1 MYRQLIKSIREFK
14 RPSILSPVFVS
25 LEVVMECVIPFVIAQ
40 LVNQIKAGCGMG
52 VIAGFGAALIAMAGL
67 SLLFGVLAGNACAK
81 VLRLC
86 AQPVQGYV
94 LPDTILFL

>member
-1 MYRQLIKSIREFK
+1 
-14 RPSILSPVFVS
+14 
-25 LEVVMECVIPFVIAQ
+25 MECVIPFVIAQ

-81 VLRLC
+81 ASCGFARNLRKDMFYQIQSYSFENIDRFSSSSLVTRLTTDITN
-86 AQPVQGYV
+86 VQMA
-94 LPDTILFL
+94 